1 LTYAIIRVMMSN
13 KTSERYSS

>member
-1 LTYAIIRVMMSN
+1 MMSN

>member
-1 LTYAIIRVMMSN
+1 MSN